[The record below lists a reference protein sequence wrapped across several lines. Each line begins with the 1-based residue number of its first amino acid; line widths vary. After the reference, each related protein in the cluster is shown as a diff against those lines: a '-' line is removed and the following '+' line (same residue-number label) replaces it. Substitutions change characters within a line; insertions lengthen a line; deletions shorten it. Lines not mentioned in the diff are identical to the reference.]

1 MIIKDLEELELM
13 KKSADLV
20 GRTLGEVSKVL
31 KPGVL
36 AKDLDHIA
44 EEYIRDNGG
53 TPSFKNYNGYPA
65 TLCIS
70 INDVV
75 VHGIPKDQVIKEGDI
90 VSVDCGAFLNGYCGD
105 YAYTFILEPVDE
117 NVRKLVKVTLE
128 SLYKGIEQAIARN
141 KTGDIGFAIQLYVE
155 RNGFSVVREL
165 VGHGIGKAMHEYPQ
179 VPNYGKKGKGHLL
192 EDGMVICIEPMINM
206 GKKEVVF
213 DESDGWTVRTKDHK
227 PAAHFEHMVW
237 INEKKSVIL
246 STYNYIDEKW
256 KVN

>member
-90 VSVDCGAFLNGYCGD
+90 VSVDCGA
-105 YAYTFILEPVDE
+105 
-117 NVRKLVKVTLE
+117 
-128 SLYKGIEQAIARN
+128 
-141 KTGDIGFAIQLYVE
+141 
-155 RNGFSVVREL
+155 
-165 VGHGIGKAMHEYPQ
+165 
-179 VPNYGKKGKGHLL
+179 
-192 EDGMVICIEPMINM
+192 
-206 GKKEVVF
+206 
-213 DESDGWTVRTKDHK
+213 
-227 PAAHFEHMVW
+227 
-237 INEKKSVIL
+237 
-246 STYNYIDEKW
+246 
-256 KVN
+256 

>member
-20 GRTLGEVSKVL
+20 GRTLGEVSKAL

-44 EEYIRDNGG
+44 EEFIRDNGG

-90 VSVDCGAFLNGYCGD
+90 VSVDCGVFLNGYCGD
-105 YAYTFILEPVDE
+105 YAYTFIIEPVDE
-117 NVRKLVKVTLE
+117 KVRKLVKVTLE
-128 SLYKGIEQAIARN
+128 SLYKGIEQAIAGN
-141 KTGDIGFAIQLYVE
+141 KTGDIGFGIQLYVE

-179 VPNYGKKGKGHLL
+179 VPNYGKKGKGYLL

-206 GKKEVVF
+206 GKKDVVF
-213 DESDGWTVRTKDHK
+213 DESDGWTVRTKDHM

-237 INEKKSVIL
+237 INQKKSVIL

>member
-128 SLYKGIEQAIARN
+128 SLYKGIEQAIAGN

-165 VGHGIGKAMHEYPQ
+165 VGHGIGKAMHEYPRI
-179 VPNYGKKGKGHLL
+179 YTRSCRIL
-192 EDGMVICIEPMINM
+192 ETD
-206 GKKEVVF
+206 F
-213 DESDGWTVRTKDHK
+213 
-227 PAAHFEHMVW
+227 
-237 INEKKSVIL
+237 
-246 STYNYIDEKW
+246 
-256 KVN
+256 

>member
-117 NVRKLVKVTLE
+117 KVRKLVKVTLE
-128 SLYKGIEQAIARN
+128 SLYKGIEQAIAGN

-165 VGHGIGKAMHEYPQ
+165 VGHGIGKAMH
-179 VPNYGKKGKGHLL
+179 G
-192 EDGMVICIEPMINM
+192 
-206 GKKEVVF
+206 
-213 DESDGWTVRTKDHK
+213 TVH
-227 PAAHFEHMVW
+227 P
-237 INEKKSVIL
+237 SL
-246 STYNYIDEKW
+246 SSKTTSFLPIFIIGSIQITMPSSNKCPLPFLP
-256 KVN
+256 